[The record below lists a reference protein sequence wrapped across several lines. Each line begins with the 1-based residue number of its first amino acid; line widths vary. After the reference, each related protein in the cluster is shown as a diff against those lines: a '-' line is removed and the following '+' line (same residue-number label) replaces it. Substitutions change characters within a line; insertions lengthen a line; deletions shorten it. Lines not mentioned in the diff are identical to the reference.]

1 MVGSINSLCLILE
14 LFSRSNFKLKRE
26 RSELRDRV
34 NLKFEPKR
42 IQKMAKRRPIEQRE
56 QKPNLFGLCRVASE
70 EDESQPN
77 EQRVNVPVPVIL
89 QNLYPKH
96 NSRVNIELAADF
108 PARL

>member
-1 MVGSINSLCLILE
+1 MLVFIFFSTFARENIIKVGSINSLCLILE

-34 NLKFEPKR
+34 NLQFKPKR

-70 EDESQPN
+70 EEVFTSTIIKPFDGG
-77 EQRVNVPVPVIL
+77 
-89 QNLYPKH
+89 NL
-96 NSRVNIELAADF
+96 
-108 PARL
+108 

>member
-1 MVGSINSLCLILE
+1 MIMLVILP
-14 LFSRSNFKLKRE
+14 
-26 RSELRDRV
+26 RV
-34 NLKFEPKR
+34 
-42 IQKMAKRRPIEQRE
+42 RPHPNDYFFFAAICHYTTEGAAR